1 MVTYRCDGCGAEMHR
16 HALRY
21 TVTIDVRAAYD
32 EIEIG
37 LADLVR
43 SHRQEILALIER
55 LRHCDPAEIEE
66 QVYKQFRLDLC
77 PACQRA
83 YLRDPLRF
91 RPPAVAERDGIGMDE
106 FLRSLGFGGPD
117 RAESPEES

>member
-1 MVTYRCDGCGAEMHR
+1 MDQ

-43 SHRQEILALIER
+43 SHRNEILALIEQM
-55 LRHCDPAEIEE
+55 RHRDPKELEE
-66 QVYKQFRLDLC
+66 QVYKKLTLDLC
-77 PACQRA
+77 PNCQKA
-83 YLRDPLRF
+83 FIRDPLRF
-91 RPPAVAERDGIGMDE
+91 HPEQAPTPGEVDIDA
-106 FLRSLGFGGPD
+106 FLRSLGFGNAD
-117 RAESPEES
+117 ESRDQ